1 MGILTHVSLASTI
14 ASIFQVINKM
24 DDPTVKWARERFDE
38 CVSKLK
44 PFLKSCGYLVKKD
57 VKFIPVSGIFLHWK

>member
-1 MGILTHVSLASTI
+1 
-14 ASIFQVINKM
+14 VINKM
-24 DDPTVKWARERFDE
+24 DDPTVKWAKERFDE

-57 VKFIPVSGIFLHWK
+57 VKFIPVSGTYYYYCCCYYNYYYYYY